1 MSGDEKS
8 LVILM
13 ADDDEDD
20 QKLAQDALG
29 RVCAHATLI
38 FVGNGIELLE
48 YLRQQG
54 RFAELEAAPR
64 PRLILLDL
72 NMPIK
77 DGREALTEIKQDAAL
92 RSIPVVVL
100 TTSEANEDVRMV
112 YELGANAFITKP
124 TSFSGLVQLM
134 GSLCNYWLQM
144 VRQPSD
150 FVEEAR

>member
-8 LVILM
+8 LTILM

-29 RVCAHATLI
+29 RISTDATLV
-38 FVGNGIELLE
+38 FVSNGIELLE

-54 RFAELEAAPR
+54 RFAEAGAAPR

-72 NMPIK
+72 NMPLK
-77 DGREALTEIKQDAAL
+77 DGREALTEIKQDATL

-124 TSFSGLVQLM
+124 TSFTQLVQLM
-134 GSLCNYWLQM
+134 GSICTYWLQI
-144 VRQPSD
+144 VRQPS
-150 FVEEAR
+150 